1 MAKYK
6 KIEEFARKQGVDFY
20 PAGRGIGHQ
29 VMVEEGYA
37 FPLNL
42 TVASDSHSNMYGGIG
57 SLGTPVVRTDGMAPA
72 AVDFILSESSGET
85 QISLFCICPAAALWV
100 TGKTWWQVPQ
110 VARVNFVGKI
120 PRGVTG
126 KDIIITLCG
135 HFNNDEVLNYCVEF
149 GGEGLSQLSVDERLA
164 IANMTTEWGALAGVF
179 PVDGVTL
186 GWYKARAEFL
196 EKRGLPL
203 A

>member
-1 MAKYK
+1 VAKYK

-85 QISLFCICPAAALWV
+85 QISLFLYLSSGGAL
-100 TGKTWWQVPQ
+100 GD
-110 VARVNFVGKI
+110 
-120 PRGVTG
+120 G
-126 KDIIITLCG
+126 KDLVAGATGGQGELCG
-135 HFNNDEVLNYCVEF
+135 EDPP
-149 GGEGLSQLSVDERLA
+149 GGNREGYHHHPLR
-164 IANMTTEWGALAGVF
+164 ALQ
-179 PVDGVTL
+179 
-186 GWYKARAEFL
+186 
-196 EKRGLPL
+196 
-203 A
+203 